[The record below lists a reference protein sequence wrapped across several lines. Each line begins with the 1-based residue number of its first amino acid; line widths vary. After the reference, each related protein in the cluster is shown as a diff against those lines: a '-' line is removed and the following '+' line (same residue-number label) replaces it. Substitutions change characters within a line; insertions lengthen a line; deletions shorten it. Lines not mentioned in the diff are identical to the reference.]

1 MKPCVIEA
9 GGSDPLIISAH
20 APLDVAAAGSV
31 TAAFHLSG
39 QVCTSAERFFVVDSV
54 HDRFVELFAEKT
66 RALRIGN
73 GMDKTEIGPLVSEA
87 ARAKVMRLVDDAI
100 AHGAKAVTGGRIPP
114 AAQCRLVLR
123 ADDPD
128 RRHARTWRS
137 CEEECFG
144 PVAAICRV
152 KRFRRGDPAR
162 Q

>member
-9 GGSDPLIISAH
+9 GGSDPLIVTAH

-73 GMDKTEIGPLVSEA
+73 GLGRD
-87 ARAKVMRLVDDAI
+87 ARSARWSA
-100 AHGAKAVTGGRIPP
+100 R
-114 AAQCRLVLR
+114 RR
-123 ADDPD
+123 AP
-128 RRHARTWRS
+128 R
-137 CEEECFG
+137 
-144 PVAAICRV
+144 
-152 KRFRRGDPAR
+152 
-162 Q
+162 